1 MKEWED
7 PMIRN
12 LQQNLEK
19 ETSRYNCTYGL
30 CNTLISVPIWLF
42 DPFYA
47 GFLMIIWYMVA
58 DSLLA
63 FKGALLTSI
72 GIYIMSFLNI
82 IYKDGRPFWNSYE
95 I

>member
-1 MKEWED
+1 
-7 PMIRN
+7 
-12 LQQNLEK
+12 
-19 ETSRYNCTYGL
+19 
-30 CNTLISVPIWLF
+30 
-42 DPFYA
+42 
-47 GFLMIIWYMVA
+47 MIIWYMVA